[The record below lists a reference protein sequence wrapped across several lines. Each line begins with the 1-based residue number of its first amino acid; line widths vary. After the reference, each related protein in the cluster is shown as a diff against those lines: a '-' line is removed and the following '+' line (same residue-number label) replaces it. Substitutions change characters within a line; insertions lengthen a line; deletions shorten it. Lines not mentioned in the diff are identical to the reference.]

1 MGCREY
7 AAATT
12 ELQKVDLSGLGESQR
27 KALFINLYNSIII
40 HGLTEFGPASNIVT
54 RSVCQLS
61 WSRVRAAQLLMQLVH
76 VTTNLT

>member
-1 MGCREY
+1 MNLLRAVCMCREY

-12 ELQKVDLSGLGESQR
+12 ELQKVDLSSLSVPQR

-54 RSVCQLS
+54 R
-61 WSRVRAAQLLMQLVH
+61 
-76 VTTNLT
+76 